1 MANKKIYRWVALGAL
16 VLSLIAFCMY
26 FVPTLSLEI
35 DKVYKVNTLEITFGK
50 DLISNTSGSLGFMF
64 NAGGAASVLL
74 WVASLVLSIIAV
86 AKSNAKR
93 ALSIVAAALQLASA
107 SSIFM
112 LIPNMTL
119 VEVAANGEREA
130 FALWKTDTIKALN
143 VKLLS
148 GYILYAVVAFL
159 SCAGFVVSAI
169 LNKN

>member
-74 WVASLVLSIIAV
+74 
-86 AKSNAKR
+86 
-93 ALSIVAAALQLASA
+93 
-107 SSIFM
+107 
-112 LIPNMTL
+112 
-119 VEVAANGEREA
+119 
-130 FALWKTDTIKALN
+130 
-143 VKLLS
+143 
-148 GYILYAVVAFL
+148 
-159 SCAGFVVSAI
+159 
-169 LNKN
+169 

>member
-1 MANKKIYRWVALGAL
+1 
-16 VLSLIAFCMY
+16 
-26 FVPTLSLEI
+26 
-35 DKVYKVNTLEITFGK
+35 
-50 DLISNTSGSLGFMF
+50 
-64 NAGGAASVLL
+64 
-74 WVASLVLSIIAV
+74 
-86 AKSNAKR
+86 
-93 ALSIVAAALQLASA
+93 
-107 SSIFM
+107 M

-148 GYILYAVVAFL
+148 GYILYAVVSFL